1 MLGDPVTLTLPV
13 EGYENVAR
21 LVSGGLA
28 SRLDFGFEAVD
39 DLQLAIEFV
48 LRSLPSRSGTVDV
61 SLVNREGSLT
71 VVIGPVGNLSLDQRL
86 RPLDGA
92 GVDLG
97 RSLTRLVD
105 SVEIAP
111 GPDGPMAVLAK
122 RLPATLR

>member
-1 MLGDPVTLTLPV
+1 MPGEPVTLTLPV

-39 DLQLAIEFV
+39 DLQLAIELV
-48 LRSLPSRSGTVDV
+48 LRSLSARSGTVNI
-61 SLVNREGSLT
+61 SLVAQEGSLT
-71 VVIGPVGNLSLDQRL
+71 VVIGPVGDLSLDQRL

-97 RSLTRLVD
+97 RSLSRLVD
-105 SVEIAP
+105 AVEIAP
-111 GPDGPMAVLAK
+111 GADGPMAVLAK
-122 RLPATLR
+122 KLPARAR

>member
-1 MLGDPVTLTLPV
+1 MPGDPVTLTLPI

-39 DLQLAIEFV
+39 DLQLAIELV
-48 LRSLPSRSGTVDV
+48 LRSLPSRSGAVNI
-61 SLVNREGSLT
+61 SLVNEQGSLT
-71 VVIGPVGNLSLDQRL
+71 VLIGPVGALSLDQRL

-97 RSLTRLVD
+97 RSLSRLVD

-122 RLPATLR
+122 KLPARAR

>member
-1 MLGDPVTLTLPV
+1 MPGDPVTLTLPV
-13 EGYENVAR
+13 LGYENVAR

-39 DLQLAIEFV
+39 DIQLAIELV
-48 LRSLPSRSGTVDV
+48 LRSLPSRSGTVNI
-61 SLVNREGSLT
+61 SLIDREGSLS
-71 VVIGPVGNLSLDQRL
+71 VVIGPVGDLSLDQRL

-97 RSLTRLVD
+97 RSLSHLVD

-111 GPDGPMAVLAK
+111 GPAGPVAVLAK
-122 RLPATLR
+122 RLPARAR

>member
-1 MLGDPVTLTLPV
+1 LTADPVTLSLPI

-39 DLQLAIEFV
+39 DLQLAIELV
-48 LRSLPSRSGTVDV
+48 LRSLPARTGSVDI
-61 SLVNREGSLT
+61 SLVDQGGSLT
-71 VVIGPVGNLSLDQRL
+71 VVIGPVGSLSLEQRL

-92 GVDLG
+92 GVELG
-97 RSLTRLVD
+97 RSLSRLVD

-111 GPDGPMAVLAK
+111 GPDGPTALLAK
-122 RLPATLR
+122 KLPAQAR

>member
-1 MLGDPVTLTLPV
+1 MLTLPV

-28 SRLDFGFEAVD
+28 SRLEFGFEAVD
-39 DLQLAIEFV
+39 DLQLAIELV
-48 LRSLPSRSGTVDV
+48 LRSLPSRSGTVDI
-61 SLVNREGSLT
+61 SLGPDEGSLNI
-71 VVIGPVGNLSLDQRL
+71 VIGPVGNLSLAQRL

-97 RSLTRLVD
+97 RSLSRLVD

-111 GPDGPMAVLAK
+111 GPDGSMVVLAK
-122 RLPATLR
+122 SLPAKAR